1 VRLAIL
7 GGGGFRVPLVYA
19 ALAAEDSGVTDVVLY
34 DTDAGRLDV
43 IANVLAG
50 YRMRAPT
57 VVITTKLDVA
67 LEGADFV
74 FSAVRVGGLAA
85 RIQDERVALE
95 LGVLGQETTGA
106 GGISYGLRT
115 IPVARRI
122 AERVRAVAPE
132 AWVLNFTN
140 PAGTITEAMR
150 EVLGDHVVGI
160 CDTPITMAKS
170 AARLLGV
177 DTHTVALDY
186 VGLNHLGWLRGLEVE
201 GQNLLPRLLADDGL
215 LGATEEAGL
224 FGMDWIRQIEALP
237 NEYLYYYDFTRDAI
251 ASIRDG
257 GLTRGEFL
265 AGQQGD
271 FYAAAAADPERAPE
285 LWTATR
291 AEREATYMAA
301 EHAGR
306 PRGGE
311 EGRNDIGGYEGVA
324 LAVMRAIARDERS
337 TMILDVANRGT
348 VAGLPHDAVVEVPV
362 TVGGDGLS
370 PLAVSPPT
378 LYQVG
383 LMAQVKHVERLTIEA
398 ALTGSSELAEQA
410 FAQHP
415 LVDSVTVARDLL
427 RAYRERIPEVAD
439 VFQRRQT
446 RRSSSPVSTS

>member
-1 VRLAIL
+1 
-7 GGGGFRVPLVYA
+7 
-19 ALAAEDSGVTDVVLY
+19 
-34 DTDAGRLDV
+34 
-43 IANVLAG
+43 
-50 YRMRAPT
+50 
-57 VVITTKLDVA
+57 
-67 LEGADFV
+67 
-74 FSAVRVGGLAA
+74 
-85 RIQDERVALE
+85 
-95 LGVLGQETTGA
+95 
-106 GGISYGLRT
+106 
-115 IPVARRI
+115 
-122 AERVRAVAPE
+122 
-132 AWVLNFTN
+132 
-140 PAGTITEAMR
+140 
-150 EVLGDHVVGI
+150 
-160 CDTPITMAKS
+160 
-170 AARLLGV
+170 
-177 DTHTVALDY
+177 
-186 VGLNHLGWLRGLEVE
+186 
-201 GQNLLPRLLADDGL
+201 LPQLLADDGL
-215 LGATEEAGL
+215 LGATEEGAL

-348 VAGLPHDAVVEVPV
+348 VAGLPDDAVVEVPV
-362 TVGGDGLS
+362 TVGADGVS
-370 PLAVSPPT
+370 PLTVSPPT
-378 LYQVG
+378 LYQLG
-383 LMAQVKHVERLTIEA
+383 LMAQVKSVERLTIEA
-398 ALTGSSELAEQA
+398 AVTGSAELAEQA

-415 LVDSVTVARDLL
+415 LVDSVTVARGLL

-439 VFQRRQT
+439 VFRQRQT